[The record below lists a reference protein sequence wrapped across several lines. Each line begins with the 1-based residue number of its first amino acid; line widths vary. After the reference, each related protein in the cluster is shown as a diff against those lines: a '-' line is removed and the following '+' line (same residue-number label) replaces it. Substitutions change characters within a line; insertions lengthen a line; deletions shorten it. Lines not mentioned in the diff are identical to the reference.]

1 LITACVPVSWA
12 ASIIITESVD
22 AADYYDG
29 FGTGELVVGIRA
41 YQWGWEY
48 FYPKELDLN
57 YTTNP
62 NYSIFTGN
70 SLKYTNSSSQALESN
85 MLWKYYQ
92 KNSITSTS
100 NTSTT
105 SVLNDKNFVSHTD
118 FTTHSVNTLET
129 SNAFKKI
136 QFFSKSQNQTMFAP
150 VSNFNTQYQKLVNLY
165 YTDTSLINSTNYG
178 ILRQHSFL
186 SSMSNKNF
194 INTDLDYVG
203 LSKYFIYSFFQ
214 KKYLFEK
221 NPLNTSNYN
230 QNLTF
235 NNQLLLGFKTNFSS
249 NNLKS
254 VNKMLLPNERSV
266 RFLNSI
272 KHINNEEIQNS
283 TIIPFNHNP
292 IISNKNYFFD
302 HSPTTQYNPL
312 LLQSKEE
319 GAPNIV
325 FDTY

>member
-1 LITACVPVSWA
+1 
-12 ASIIITESVD
+12 
-22 AADYYDG
+22 
-29 FGTGELVVGIRA
+29 
-41 YQWGWEY
+41 
-48 FYPKELDLN
+48 
-57 YTTNP
+57 
-62 NYSIFTGN
+62 
-70 SLKYTNSSSQALESN
+70 
-85 MLWKYYQ
+85 
-92 KNSITSTS
+92 
-100 NTSTT
+100 
-105 SVLNDKNFVSHTD
+105 
-118 FTTHSVNTLET
+118 
-129 SNAFKKI
+129 
-136 QFFSKSQNQTMFAP
+136 
-150 VSNFNTQYQKLVNLY
+150 
-165 YTDTSLINSTNYG
+165 
-178 ILRQHSFL
+178 
-186 SSMSNKNF
+186 MSNKNF

-266 RFLNSI
+266 RFLNST